1 MARDLD
7 GAIAERSRL
16 LLGLLTIAH
25 LDALGVTRQRRRTL
39 VARGVLVP
47 VHRGVLRH
55 AAHPT
60 SWRQAVLA
68 AVLAAGEGTVASHC
82 TAAALCPFD
91 GVDRPR
97 SIDVLVMYGRSV
109 RSADGF
115 VVHRTSDLGPADRDV
130 RNGIPCTTPARTLL
144 DIAPVVTPT
153 QLEAA
158 LDDAER
164 RGLVWR
170 PHLRWR
176 IDALRRHG
184 RTGVPQVEALL
195 DRSEGR
201 RLGDSWLEQQ
211 ALREIALA
219 GLPAP
224 RCQVRLRKVGGS
236 IARVDLSWDDARLA
250 VELAGHGTHA
260 TRRHRQADAERA
272 ARLGLAGWQVVQ
284 FTYEDVVE
292 RPNHVVAMIRAYLA
306 RATAA

>member
-39 VARGVLVP
+39 VAGGVLVP

-60 SWRQAVLA
+60 SRRQAVLA
-68 AVLAAGEGTVASHC
+68 AVLAAGEGAVASHC
-82 TAAALCPFD
+82 AAAALYAFD

-97 SIDVLVMYGRSV
+97 SIDVLVVSGRSA

-130 RNGIPCTTPARTLL
+130 RHRIPCTTPARTLL
-144 DIAPVVTPT
+144 DIAPVVAPT
-153 QLEAA
+153 QLEVA

-164 RGLVWR
+164 RGLVRR

-176 IDALRRHG
+176 IDALRRRG

-195 DRSEGR
+195 DRTEGR
-201 RLGDSWLEQQ
+201 ELGDSWLEQQ

-224 RCQVRLRKVGGS
+224 RCQVRLRKVGGG
-236 IARVDLSWDDARLA
+236 IARVDLFWDDARLA

-260 TRRHRQADAERA
+260 TRRNRQADAERA

-292 RPNHVVAMIRAYLA
+292 RPHHVVAMVRAFLA
-306 RATAA
+306 MAAAA